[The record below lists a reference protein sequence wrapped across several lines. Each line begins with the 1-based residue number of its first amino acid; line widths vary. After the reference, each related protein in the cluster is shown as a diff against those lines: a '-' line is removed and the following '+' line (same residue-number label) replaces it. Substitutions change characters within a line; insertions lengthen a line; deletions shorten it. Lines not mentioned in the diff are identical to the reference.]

1 MRFSANSCETAHDLE
16 KNPST
21 EMLARQP
28 QSAKE
33 SELIDTKA
41 LVELKT
47 LRLQPIFVTYLP
59 KIFELIQLSID
70 SETSLMNHTPS
81 PSTL

>member
-1 MRFSANSCETAHDLE
+1 MKFPANPCETTRDLG

-21 EMLARQP
+21 EMLVRQP

-59 KIFELIQLSID
+59 KIFELIQLSRD